1 MHHSVSR
8 SSREVLYNYG
18 GQGIFSWEPE
28 CMSPF
33 TGYNMGAWD
42 SSTQRPTV
50 IMDGVTQA

>member
-1 MHHSVSR
+1 M
-8 SSREVLYNYG
+8 LYNYG

-33 TGYNMGAWD
+33 TGYNMGAWG